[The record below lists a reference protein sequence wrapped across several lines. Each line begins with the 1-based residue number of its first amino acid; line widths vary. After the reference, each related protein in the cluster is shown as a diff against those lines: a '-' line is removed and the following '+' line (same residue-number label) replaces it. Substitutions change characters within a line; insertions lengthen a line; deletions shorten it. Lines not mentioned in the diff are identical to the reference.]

1 MPGIRTPRDPNY
13 KLYGLYGGKDKY
25 LAAQKARDDAKTSA
39 TKAKKPYEESN
50 KNLKVYLEA
59 PGYGLY
65 AKLNDAKTAHNP
77 TLVASLNAEIR
88 KTKAKI
94 TQNYNYIYLYETK
107 IKDAQDKFEKKN
119 VVKAKEIAGA
129 GDKGDKSGKKYDG
142 TWKFNAPLVTA
153 SNSALDK
160 ASLPKMIS
168 AGSSPEGD
176 ALKFWTSKE
185 NGGGKGTIQMDRAT
199 NTLELRANAQKASK
213 DPKNFDPNF
222 YGFKFH
228 YNPTTVNMSWSGM
241 MGANPVYEA
250 ASLDPAV
257 PMASNL
263 FTGNITFDIILN
275 RIHDLALLDENGGF
289 KTGSNPYEPVTI
301 SLEDRKMIVQKGT
314 MYDLEYLFHAM
325 HGFMSS
331 TNFTGTLMQTKTN
344 DPGWLPVRPVELH
357 LGNKL
362 RYRVRISNLEVVHKI
377 FSEKM
382 VPLLSVVS
390 FSCARY
396 WDGPAAKDPKK

>member
-1 MPGIRTPRDPNY
+1 MAGRSTPQDPNY

-25 LAAQKARDDAKTSA
+25 LAAKKARDDAKTSA

-50 KNLKVYLEA
+50 KNLKILLET

-65 AKLNDAKTAHNP
+65 AKLNDAKTANNP
-77 TLVASLNAEIR
+77 TLVASLNAEIT
-88 KTKAKI
+88 KTKSKI

-129 GDKGDKSGKKYDG
+129 GDKGDKSGKKYEG
-142 TWKFNAPLVTA
+142 KWKFNAPLVTA

-199 NTLELRANAQKASK
+199 NTLELRANAQKSSK

-257 PMASNL
+257 PMASSL

-289 KTGSNPYEPVTI
+289 KTSSNPYEPVTI

-331 TNFTGTLMQTKTN
+331 TNFTSSLMQKTN

-396 WDGPAAKDPKK
+396 WDGPVAKDPKK